1 MSTPRSGHT
10 ATLLTNGKVLIVG
23 GDDARAE
30 LFEPATETF
39 APTGSMS
46 ISRYGA
52 TATLL
57 ANGKVLIAG
66 GLGPGANQLP
76 RLDTAELYDPLSGTF
91 SGTGSMAVPRFLH
104 AATLLNDGKIL
115 ITGGTTDN
123 AGGGLPQRTQ
133 NFMTPRLVFSLPLA
147 VCSQIVRNT
156 RPPCWR
162 MERC

>member
-10 ATLLTNGKVLIVG
+10 ATLLTNGEVLIVG
-23 GDDARAE
+23 GNDARAE
-30 LFEPATETF
+30 LFDPATETF

-76 RLDTAELYDPLSGTF
+76 RLDTAELYDPL
-91 SGTGSMAVPRFLH
+91 
-104 AATLLNDGKIL
+104 
-115 ITGGTTDN
+115 
-123 AGGGLPQRTQ
+123 
-133 NFMTPRLVFSLPLA
+133 
-147 VCSQIVRNT
+147 
-156 RPPCWR
+156 
-162 MERC
+162 